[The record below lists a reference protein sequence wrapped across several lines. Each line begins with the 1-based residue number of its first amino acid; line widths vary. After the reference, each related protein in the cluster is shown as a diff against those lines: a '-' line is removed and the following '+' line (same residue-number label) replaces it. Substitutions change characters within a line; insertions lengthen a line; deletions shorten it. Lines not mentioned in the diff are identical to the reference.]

1 MPRWRTPIRRP
12 DRFGGLARALTLG
25 AAVVFLA
32 ALPVTAHPLNAG
44 LADITVSES
53 EIAVRLSVN
62 LFELDLLLSLDRDLD
77 GRIQHAEIESQR
89 RQISN
94 YLATRVQVLVDGKT
108 LPMDAG
114 AFDVRNSDDGKPAFE
129 TTLRFRSS
137 MALRG
142 FTIKCEPLTEFGT
155 DHRIIARI
163 SRAGGSEQFVF
174 QQGVAYQAG
183 AHSTSAAVV
192 QFVGL
197 GAHHILIGYDHL
209 AFLLALLLA
218 SGPWLSVVKIVTAFT
233 LAHSVT
239 LSLAALNVVSL
250 PAWLIEAGIAAS
262 VVYVAIENL
271 VSRRPRQRWLVSLG
285 FGLVHGFGFAG
296 VLHEMALPRDHLL
309 AALFFFNLGV
319 EVGQLAVISVLLP
332 LLWLLAHT
340 SAYRATVTSASLGIL
355 GVATLWLVR
364 RLL

>member
-12 DRFGGLARALTLG
+12 DPCGSLARALALG
-25 AAVVFLA
+25 TVAVLLA
-32 ALPVTAHPLNAG
+32 SLPVTAHPLNVG
-44 LADITVSES
+44 RADITVGES
-53 EIAVRLSVN
+53 EIELRLSVN

-77 GRIQHAEIESQR
+77 GRIERAEIEIQR
-89 RQISN
+89 RQISD
-94 YLATRVQVLVDGKT
+94 YLATRIQVIAEGRM
-108 LPMDAG
+108 LPMEAG
-114 AFDVRNSDDGKPAFE
+114 GFDVRHSDDGKPTFE
-129 TTLRFRSS
+129 TTLRFQSPAPLRS
-137 MALRG
+137 
-142 FTIKCEPLTEFGT
+142 FTIRCEPLTEFGA
-155 DHRIIARI
+155 DHRIIGRI
-163 SRAGGSEQFVF
+163 SRDGGSEQFVF
-174 QQGVAYQAG
+174 QRGVAYQAG
-183 AHSTSAAVV
+183 DHSPRAATL
-192 QFVGL
+192 QFVAL
-197 GAHHILIGYDHL
+197 GVHHILIGYDHL

-218 SGPWLSVVKIVTAFT
+218 SGSWLNVVKIVTAFT

-250 PAWLIEAGIAAS
+250 PGWLIEAGIAVS
-262 VVYVAIENL
+262 VAYVAVENL
-271 VSRRPRQRWLVSLG
+271 LSRRPRHRWLVSLG

-332 LLWLLAHT
+332 FLWLLAHT

-355 GVATLWLVR
+355 GVAALWLVQ